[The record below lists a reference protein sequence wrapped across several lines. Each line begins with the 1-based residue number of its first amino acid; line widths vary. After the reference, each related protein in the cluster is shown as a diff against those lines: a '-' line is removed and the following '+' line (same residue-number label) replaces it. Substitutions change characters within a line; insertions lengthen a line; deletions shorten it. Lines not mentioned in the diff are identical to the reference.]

1 LRIKPAPSFS
11 LEHREQ
17 PESNA
22 GVDRYDVLIL
32 SVWSSLSAR
41 DLATAEL
48 HLTGPKQGSGD
59 VCLLSKFCHALR
71 GANRRF

>member
-1 LRIKPAPSFS
+1 LRIKPAPNFS
-11 LEHREQ
+11 LEHRKQ

-41 DLATAEL
+41 DFATAEL
-48 HLTGPKQGSGD
+48 HLTGPAQDSGD
-59 VCLLSKFCHALR
+59 VCLLSKFCNACR
-71 GANRRF
+71 AANRRF